1 MNITPLAVAASPA
14 FQALALGDA
23 IRLLSDK
30 AGISFSALVAQFET
44 NAELRNRCAEMVA
57 LAAQVTAESLSC

>member
-1 MNITPLAVAASPA
+1 MNVTAFTVAASPA

-30 AGISFSALVAQFET
+30 SGISFSALVAQLET
-44 NAELRNRCAEMVA
+44 NDELRNRLAEMVA
-57 LAAQVTAESLSC
+57 FAAQVTEEALSC

>member
-30 AGISFSALVAQFET
+30 SGISFPALVAQLET
-44 NAELRNRCAEMVA
+44 NDELRNRCAEMVA
-57 LAAQVTAESLSC
+57 LAAEVTAESLSC